1 MKTLPLIT
9 LLSAS
14 LALGAT
20 AKANGYYMP
29 YDHQEFGSTPFESYT
44 WTPLHNQSYT
54 WLPFHDECYVRRPY
68 ADASYAW
75 MLFNEQSSQTNSW
88 LGYPQTASQGLY
100 AMALDAQRR
109 GAFAYADVLRRM
121 TTVQFENE
129 HRVASIEASARSH
142 AQIGEM
148 VASKQERIRQAY
160 AELQPMYDQLLHR
173 RRDLK
178 GQEEIHQYNMEAAQY
193 TARLRQLRRDEAEVG
208 MMMRSGPRY

>member
-1 MKTLPLIT
+1 MKTLPLLPLIAVLSLSLHFGASVKADGYYIPTTYNNPT
-9 LLSAS
+9 LLVPGAGRD
-14 LALGAT
+14 ALYT
-20 AKANGYYMP
+20 PYGY
-29 YDHQEFGSTPFESYT
+29 
-44 WTPLHNQSYT
+44 QSYA
-54 WLPFHDECYVRRPY
+54 WPY
-68 ADASYAW
+68 YDQSYAW

-129 HRVASIEASARSH
+129 HRVASIDASARSH

-148 VASKQERIRQAY
+148 VASKQDKIRQAY
-160 AELQPMYDQLLHR
+160 AELQPMYDQLMHR

-193 TARLRQLRRDEAEVG
+193 TARLRQLRRDEAEAG